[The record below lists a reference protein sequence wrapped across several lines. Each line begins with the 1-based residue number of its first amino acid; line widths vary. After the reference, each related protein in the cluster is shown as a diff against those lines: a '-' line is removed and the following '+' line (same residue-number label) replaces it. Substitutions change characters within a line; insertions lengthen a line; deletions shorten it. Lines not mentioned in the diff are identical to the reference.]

1 MACKAMD
8 PGSSGDEE
16 DSDDVPLSVAAAA
29 LVSSSRGIPV
39 LSGHSKPKPAAP
51 AAAPKP
57 ANPTKLTK
65 PPVAALS
72 GSKRPLPPAAPKQ
85 NNKPAKRPAGASS
98 TKKAM
103 PPPKPRSKS
112 KDSESSS
119 EDDDDSDASISD
131 DGSDSDPSSEADDAS
146 DDEGGRHQPIVA
158 VGIPVSSRARL
169 ALERLRDVTTRLDAN
184 SAPLGTRSKLSG
196 ALDAL
201 GACQSIKRVC
211 EGGVTSLDES
221 NANDLI
227 EGLSTAVANLAG
239 VVSSSQSVDLE
250 IDAFRRVSHQIH
262 GVWDTTLPQIE
273 AMEAM
278 ARELQ
283 GSSARAARVAAELL
297 GSHMALAGSVASSLE
312 GLLDR

>member
-1 MACKAMD
+1 MD
-8 PGSSGDEE
+8 PGSSGDE

-29 LVSSSRGIPV
+29 LASSSRGIPV
-39 LSGHSKPKPAAP
+39 LSGHSKPKPVAP
-51 AAAPKP
+51 AAAVSKP
-57 ANPTKLTK
+57 ANQSKPTKAHG
-65 PPVAALS
+65 AATS
-72 GSKRPLPPAAPKQ
+72 GSKPVKRPLPSKPH
-85 NNKPAKRPAGASS
+85 NNPAKRPATASASS
-98 TKKAM
+98 TKKVVPASR
-103 PPPKPRSKS
+103 PKSKS

-119 EDDDDSDASISD
+119 DDDESDASISD
-131 DGSDSDPSSEADDAS
+131 EGSDSDPSSEADDAS
-146 DDEGGRHQPIVA
+146 DDEGGRPQPIIA

-169 ALERLRDVTTRLDAN
+169 ALERLREATKRIDAN
-184 SAPLGTRSKLSG
+184 SAPLGTQSKLSG

-211 EGGVTSLDES
+211 EGGMKSLDES

-227 EGLSTAVANLAG
+227 EGLSKAAANLAD

-273 AMEAM
+273 AMEAI
-278 ARELQ
+278 ARESQ
-283 GSSARAARVAAELL
+283 ESSARVARVAAELL